1 MAVARFLLDGVE
13 VALDC
18 VLDSADAGVDDGKD
32 VVHLR
37 GPFLRLYRLQDLQGR
52 EVSVQ
57 ADEGDSGVVVLIW
70 AEEGDRCVVVHIGEG
85 LEAAGVGAVHCGGV
99 DGVLDHTLSVEVE
112 VELHRT
118 QLRVDLLLCVRVPP
132 VLYMWS
138 RIRWIG
144 RFTYDFTQK
153 KTSPTTAGDKKDRKY
168 ESACNEKSEGKFTHI
183 STHTLSAQVGI
194 RKQKK

>member
-18 VLDSADAGVDDGKD
+18 VLDSAYAGVDDGQD

-37 GPFLRLYRLQDLQGR
+37 GPFLRLYRLQDLKGR

-57 ADEGDSGVVVLIW
+57 ADEGDGGVVVLIW

-99 DGVLDHTLSVEVE
+99 DGVLDHTLSVQVE

-118 QLRVDLLLCVRVPP
+118 QLRVDLLLCVRVQP
-132 VLYMWS
+132 YY
-138 RIRWIG
+138 ICG
-144 RFTYDFTQK
+144 R
-153 KTSPTTAGDKKDRKY
+153 
-168 ESACNEKSEGKFTHI
+168 KSEGWRDLRM
-183 STHTLSAQVGI
+183 TLRRKKHPRLRPGI
-194 RKQKK
+194 KKIGNKRAPATRNQRENLRIFLRIL

>member
-13 VALDC
+13 VALDG
-18 VLDSADAGVDDGKD
+18 VLDSADAGVDDGQD

-37 GPFLRLYRLQDLQGR
+37 GPFLRLYRLQNLKGR

-57 ADEGDSGVVVLIW
+57 ADEGDGGVVVLIW
-70 AEEGDRCVVVHIGEG
+70 AEKGDRCVVVHVGEG
-85 LEAAGVGAVHCGGV
+85 LEAAGVGAVHRSGV
-99 DGVLDHTLSVEVE
+99 DRVLDHALPVQVE

-144 RFTYDFTQK
+144 RFTYDFRQK
-153 KTSPTTAGDKKDRKY
+153 KTSTTTAGDKKDRK
-168 ESACNEKSEGKFTHI
+168 
-183 STHTLSAQVGI
+183 
-194 RKQKK
+194 